1 MYRMEDVMSRTI
13 IGLILTLL
21 VSVSGCASTQQARS
35 VEQSGFLGDYSILK
49 EGEKD
54 ETLLI
59 YKNPQA
65 DWKQYQKIILDP
77 VTVWVGKDSQLK
89 DVSAEDR
96 QRMADLFWVKLH
108 ETLKADYEIVE
119 SPGSDVMRIQA
130 AITEAETSN
139 PVLDT
144 VSSIVPQ
151 LRVLTG
157 VKGLATGVSGFTGS
171 SSVEMKV
178 TDSTNKTLLAAAVD
192 RRGGTKNLSGLTN
205 SWNDVEE
212 SFRYWAE
219 KVRWRACLLRGG
231 ENCVEPKA

>member
-1 MYRMEDVMSRTI
+1 MEDVMSRTI
-13 IGLILTLL
+13 MVPVLILM
-21 VSVSGCASTQQARS
+21 VSLSGCASTQQARS
-35 VEQSGFLGDYSILK
+35 VEQSGFLEDYSILK
-49 EGEKD
+49 EGKSD
-54 ETLLI
+54 ETLLV

-65 DWKQYQKIILDP
+65 DWKKYQKIILDP
-77 VTVWVGKDSQLK
+77 VTVWVGKDSQLS

-108 ETLKADYEIVE
+108 EALKTDYEIVQ
-119 SPGSDVMRIQA
+119 SPGPDVLRIQA

-157 VKGLATGVSGFTGS
+157 VKGVATGVSGFTGS
-171 SSVEMKV
+171 ASVEMKI
-178 TDSTNKTLLAAAVD
+178 TDSSDKTLLAAAVD

-231 ENCVEPKA
+231 DKCVEPEA

>member
-1 MYRMEDVMSRTI
+1 MIRIPVHLV
-13 IGLILTLL
+13 LILFVGL
-21 VSVSGCASTQQARS
+21 SGCAGTQQARS
-35 VEQSGFLGDYSILK
+35 VKESGFLGDYSMLK

-54 ETLLI
+54 EALLI

-65 DWKQYQKIILDP
+65 DWKQYQKVMLAP
-77 VTVWVGKDSQLK
+77 VTLWVGKDSQLEG
-89 DVSAEDR
+89 VSPEDR
-96 QRMADLFWVKLH
+96 QRTADLFYAKLY
-108 ETLKADYEIVE
+108 EALKTDYEMVK
-119 SPGSDVMRIQA
+119 SAGPDVMQIQT

-157 VKGLATGVSGFTGS
+157 VKGVATGVSGFTGS
-171 SSVEMKV
+171 ASVEMKV
-178 TDSTNKTLLAAAVD
+178 LDSVDKTLLAAAVD
-192 RRGGTKNLSGLTN
+192 RRGGTKNIMGVTN

-212 SFRYWAE
+212 AFRYWAE

-231 ENCVEPKA
+231 ENCVEPEA

>member
-1 MYRMEDVMSRTI
+1 MIRIFQYLSLM
-13 IGLILTLL
+13 LL
-21 VSVSGCASTQQARS
+21 VVLSGCAGTQQARS
-35 VEQSGFLGDYSILK
+35 VDQSGFLGDYSMLQ

-65 DWKQYQKIILDP
+65 DWKKYKEVILDP
-77 VTVWVGKDSQLK
+77 VTLWVGKDSQLK

-108 ETLKADYEIVE
+108 DALKADYEIVD
-119 SPGSDVMRIQA
+119 SPGPDVLRIQA

-171 SSVEMKV
+171 ASVEMKI
-178 TDSTNKTLLAAAVD
+178 TDSSDKTLLAAAVD
-192 RRGGTKNLSGLTN
+192 RRGGTKTLSGVTN
-205 SWNDVEE
+205 SWNDVEDAY
-212 SFRYWAE
+212 RYWAE

-231 ENCVEPKA
+231 ENCVEPEA

>member
-1 MYRMEDVMSRTI
+1 MSRTI

-119 SPGSDVMRIQA
+119 SPGPDVMRIQA

>member
-1 MYRMEDVMSRTI
+1 MSRTI
-13 IGLILTLL
+13 MVPVLILM
-21 VSVSGCASTQQARS
+21 VSLSGCASTQQARS
-35 VEQSGFLGDYSILK
+35 VEQSGFLEDYSILK
-49 EGEKD
+49 EGKSD
-54 ETLLI
+54 ETLLV

-65 DWKQYQKIILDP
+65 DWKKYQKIILDP
-77 VTVWVGKDSQLK
+77 VTVWVGKDSQLS

-108 ETLKADYEIVE
+108 EALKTDYEIVQ
-119 SPGSDVMRIQA
+119 SPGPDVLRIQA

-157 VKGLATGVSGFTGS
+157 VKGVATGVSGFTGS
-171 SSVEMKV
+171 ASVEMKI
-178 TDSTNKTLLAAAVD
+178 TDSSDKTLLAAAVD

-231 ENCVEPKA
+231 DKCVEPEA

>member
-1 MYRMEDVMSRTI
+1 MIRIPVHLV
-13 IGLILTLL
+13 LILL
-21 VSVSGCASTQQARS
+21 VGLSGCASTQQARS
-35 VEQSGFLGDYSILK
+35 AKESGFLGDYSMLK
-49 EGEKD
+49 EGKKD

-65 DWKQYQKIILDP
+65 DWKRYRKVILDP
-77 VTVWVGKDSQLK
+77 VTLWIGKDSQLQ

-96 QRMADLFWVKLH
+96 KRMADLFWLKLH
-108 ETLKADYEIVE
+108 EALKTDYEMVN
-119 SPGSDVMRIQA
+119 SPGPDVMHIQA

-157 VKGLATGVSGFTGS
+157 AKGVVTGVSGFTGS
-171 SSVEMKV
+171 ASVEMKV
-178 TDSTNKTLLAAAVD
+178 TDSSDKTLLAAAVD

-219 KVRWRACLLRGG
+219 KVRWRACLLRGQT
-231 ENCVEPKA
+231 NCVEPEA

>member
-1 MYRMEDVMSRTI
+1 MIRAHFYLA
-13 IGLILTLL
+13 LILL
-21 VSVSGCASTQQARS
+21 VGLSGCAGTQQARS
-35 VEQSGFLGDYSILK
+35 VKESGFLGDYSILK
-49 EGEKD
+49 EGKSD

-65 DWKQYQKIILDP
+65 DWKRYRKVILDP
-77 VTVWVGKDSQLK
+77 VTLWIGKDSQLK

-96 QRMADLFWVKLH
+96 QRMADLFWLKLH
-108 ETLKADYEIVE
+108 EALKTDYELVT
-119 SPGSDVMRIQA
+119 SPGPDVMHIQA
-130 AITEAETSN
+130 AITEAEASN

-157 VKGLATGVSGFTGS
+157 AKGVVTGVSGFTGS
-171 SSVEMKV
+171 ASVEMKV
-178 TDSTNKTLLAAAVD
+178 TDSSDKTLLAAAVD

-231 ENCVEPKA
+231 ENCIEPEA

>member
-1 MYRMEDVMSRTI
+1 MSHVK
-13 IGLILTLL
+13 IGLVLMCVVGLF
-21 VSVSGCASTQQARS
+21 GCASTQQTRS
-35 VEQSGFLGDYSILK
+35 VEQSGFLGDYSMLK

-59 YKNPQA
+59 YKNPDA
-65 DWKQYQKIILDP
+65 DWKKYTKVILDP
-77 VTVWVGKDSQLK
+77 VTIWIGQDSQLN
-89 DVSAEDR
+89 DVEPEDR
-96 QRMADLFWVKLH
+96 QRLADLFYVKLH
-108 ETLKADYEIVE
+108 EELKKDYEMVK
-119 SPGSDVMRIQA
+119 SPGPDVMHMQA
-130 AITEAETSN
+130 AITESEGSN

-171 SSVEMKV
+171 ASVEMKV
-178 TDSTNKTLLAAAVD
+178 TDSMDKSLLAAAVD
-192 RRGGTKNLSGLTN
+192 RRGGTKNLRGLTN

-219 KVRWRACLLRGG
+219 KVRWRACLLKGG
-231 ENCVEPKA
+231 TECVEPEA